1 MSERNQDMVT
11 IDLLEL
17 WGVIW
22 SHFYVV
28 LIAAA
33 VAALGTWIVTSQVI
47 TPQYEAT
54 VQMIANT
61 RQDNST
67 NVTNDQVQSA
77 QNLVNTYSVVIKSNT
92 VLNQVINN
100 LGLDMKYAELEKE
113 VEVTAVENT
122 QVMRI
127 TVKDPDRAL
136 AKEML
141 EQIVRVAPGVISETV
156 DAGTCKPIT
165 PVTADAKPVSPR
177 IPRDTALAALIG
189 AILASAALVI
199 RHFVQEKHI
208 VSDEDVRQYLEL
220 SVLGVIP
227 EIEGGKK

>member
-113 VEVTAVENT
+113 VEVTAVT
-122 QVMRI
+122 W
-127 TVKDPDRAL
+127 L
-136 AKEML
+136 CCAK
-141 EQIVRVAPGVISETV
+141 R
-156 DAGTCKPIT
+156 
-165 PVTADAKPVSPR
+165 TARESP
-177 IPRDTALAALIG
+177 T
-189 AILASAALVI
+189 
-199 RHFVQEKHI
+199 
-208 VSDEDVRQYLEL
+208 
-220 SVLGVIP
+220 
-227 EIEGGKK
+227 